1 MIQTTTLNHVVH
13 QLEPSIE
20 KVLNDY
26 QQLIKQAAPLDPK
39 EFTAYQNACKSALA
53 HLMLLTKLIQN
64 EPEQMEEPFFQNWAE
79 AIQNAPDLK
88 QEVPDD
94 FE

>member
-1 MIQTTTLNHVVH
+1 MIQTTTLSQVVH
-13 QLEPSIE
+13 QLEPSIK

-26 QQLIKQAAPLDPK
+26 QQLIEQSAPLEPK

-53 HLMLLTKLIQN
+53 HLMLLTKLIQPEVQEQ
-64 EPEQMEEPFFQNWAE
+64 EPLFQNWEE
-79 AIQNAPDLK
+79 ALQNAPDLK

>member
-1 MIQTTTLNHVVH
+1 MIQTTTLSQVVH

-26 QQLIKQAAPLDPK
+26 QQLIQQTTPLEPK

-53 HLMLLTKLIQN
+53 HLMLLTKLIQPDTKEQ
-64 EPEQMEEPFFQNWAE
+64 EPLFENWQE
-79 AIQNAPDLK
+79 ALQNAPDLK
-88 QEVPDD
+88 QEVPND